1 MTDHP
6 HSSISRR
13 LKRANSP
20 DSMQTAGLLLQTDRN
35 GLALSASTRRH
46 LQGML
51 QDVRTAYAN
60 NSAVAIDDG
69 RRNVST
75 SHRALSQG
83 KARSICGSEPS
94 IRPDRSSKAEDLRRD
109 RPAIS

>member
-1 MTDHP
+1 MPDQS
-6 HSSISRR
+6 HSAISRL
-13 LKRANSP
+13 LKRA
-20 DSMQTAGLLLQTDRN
+20 DSHDPMQTAGLLLQTDRN
-35 GLALSASTRRH
+35 GLALNASTRRH

-60 NSAVAIDDG
+60 YSAVAIDDG
-69 RRNVST
+69 RRDVST

-83 KARSICGSEPS
+83 KARSICGLEPS
-94 IRPDRSSKAEDLRRD
+94 IRPDRSSKAEDLRQD